1 MPRRRISCTFL
12 GTGTSSSIPLV
23 TCLTDPQT
31 GCHCCRS
38 TLDPTDTEGQKNKRR
53 NTSAIVRVHS
63 ETDGERDRTIL
74 IDCGKTFLSGALE
87 HWPKHGLR
95 EIDAVLLTHAHAD
108 AILGLDDLRGW
119 TLRGA
124 IQPSIPIYCTQDT
137 FKEISKAFP
146 YLTSTGAATGGG
158 DIPSLTWHIFDS
170 STPFE
175 LEGLTVVP
183 LPVHHGKFFTTP
195 PSPYPCLGFLFD
207 SQLAYISDV
216 SHIPDECWEV
226 LSQHIS
232 LRLLRKQ
239 VENGNGH
246 GVNGMEEE
254 GKEKPRLKALVID
267 CLRIEPF
274 TSHFGIGQAV
284 HAAQRIGAGRSY
296 LLSARAHSPTL
307 ASRGQIGFGHRTSH
321 TLWHALSLTLS
332 RPLSSLPPLPSH
344 LPVDPEVPIP
354 APEHMWENYGGHPD
368 PTKEDEGTFVQRG
381 RWAVASWLAARAA
394 EGEEVVGA
402 GEEGMWVRPSWDGM
416 CVELGAEGERVRD
429 DEYD

>member
-1 MPRRRISCTFL
+1 MPRRRISCTLL

-23 TCLTDPQT
+23 TCVTDPHT

-38 TLDPTDTEGQKNKRR
+38 TLDPTDEEGQKNKRR
-53 NTSAIVRVHS
+53 NTSAILRVHS
-63 ETDGERDRTIL
+63 ETDGEERDRTIL

-87 HWPKHGLR
+87 HWPKRGLR

-124 IQPSIPIYCTQDT
+124 IQPSIPIYCTRDT
-137 FKEISKAFP
+137 FKEVSKAFP
-146 YLTSTGAATGGG
+146 YLTNTGAATGGG

-216 SHIPDECWEV
+216 SHIPDECWDV
-226 LSQHIS
+226 LSQHVS
-232 LRLLRKQ
+232 LRPLRKE
-239 VENGNGH
+239 VENGHANGA
-246 GVNGMEEE
+246 E
-254 GKEKPRLKALVID
+254 EKPRLKALVID

-284 HAAQRIGAGRSY
+284 HAAQRIGAERTY
-296 LLSARAHSPTL
+296 L
-307 ASRGQIGFGHRTSH
+307 IGFGHRTSH
-321 TLWHALSLTLS
+321 TLWHSLSLTLS
-332 RPLSSLPPLPSH
+332 SAPSSLPPLPPN
-344 LPVDPEVPIP
+344 LPIDPSVPIP
-354 APEHMWENYGGHPD
+354 TPEHAWENYGGHPD
-368 PTKEDEGTFVQRG
+368 PTKEDESVFVERG
-381 RWAVASWLAARAA
+381 RWAVESWLAARAA
-394 EGEEVVGA
+394 EGEEVLGA
-402 GEEGMWVRPSWDGM
+402 GTGEEGLWVRPSRDGM
-416 CVELGAEGERVRD
+416 CVELGAEGEGVRD

>member
-38 TLDPTDTEGQKNKRR
+38 TLDPADTEGQKNKRR

-87 HWPKHGLR
+87 HWPKQGLR

-124 IQPSIPIYCTQDT
+124 IQPTIPIYCTQDT
-137 FKEISKAFP
+137 FKEVSKAFP
-146 YLTSTGAATGGG
+146 YLTNTGAATGGG

-216 SHIPDECWEV
+216 SHIPSECWDV
-226 LSQHIS
+226 LSQHVH
-232 LRLLRKQ
+232 LRPLRKR
-239 VENGNGH
+239 VENG
-246 GVNGMEEE
+246 VNGTKEEQE
-254 GKEKPRLKALVID
+254 QEKPRLKALVID

-284 HAAQRIGAGRSY
+284 HAAQRLGTERTY
-296 LLSARAHSPTL
+296 L
-307 ASRGQIGFGHRTSH
+307 IGFGHRTSH
-321 TLWHALSLTLS
+321 TLWHSLSLLLS

-344 LPVDPEVPIP
+344 LPVNPEVPIP
-354 APEHMWENYGGHPD
+354 IPENMWENYGGHPD
-368 PTKEDEGTFVQRG
+368 PTKEDEGVFVERG
-381 RWAVASWLAARAA
+381 RWAVESWLANRKVD
-394 EGEEVVGA
+394 GEEVRL
-402 GEEGMWVRPSWDGM
+402 EEGEGLWMRPSRDGM
-416 CVELGAEGERVRD
+416 CVELGGEGEGVRD